1 MGKLRIQDVHVRSGN
16 RIYLNRINLSLE
28 EGKTLTIVGES
39 GSGKTMLSRL
49 LIGQM
54 PEDAEVSGSIFL
66 QEQDLLSM
74 REGQWKTYR
83 GSVIAY
89 IAQNPMA
96 LFNPNQTVGS
106 HAVELF
112 RSRLSVSKEESVKR
126 LIEALEL
133 FHFKDPRGIV
143 GKYPFQLSGGMLQRV
158 MFAMM
163 LELSPQIL
171 IADEPTSA
179 LDRHNTQ
186 TVINTL
192 KRCKQKS
199 CSMIVITHDYELVRQ
214 VADEVIIMKDGQI
227 IEAGEAEKIL
237 EHPYTEYAKEL
248 MTPRAYLRYKE
259 GE

>member
-16 RIYLNRINLSLE
+16 RIYLDKINFSLE

-54 PEDAEVSGSIFL
+54 PEEAEVSGSIFL
-66 QEQDLLSM
+66 QDQDLLSM
-74 REGQWKTYR
+74 KERQWNAYR
-83 GSVIAY
+83 GNVIAY

-106 HAVELF
+106 HSVELF
-112 RSRLSVSKEESVKR
+112 RSKLSISKQESVKR
-126 LIEALEL
+126 LIRALEL
-133 FHFKDPRGIV
+133 FHFKNPERIV
-143 GKYPFQLSGGMLQRV
+143 GAYPFQLSGGMLQRI

-179 LDRHNTQ
+179 LDHHNTQ
-186 TVINTL
+186 TVIDTL
-192 KRCKQKS
+192 KRCKRKG
-199 CSMIVITHDYELVRQ
+199 CSMIVITHDYELVGR
-214 VADEVIIMKDGQI
+214 VADEIIIMKDGRI
-227 IEAGEAEKIL
+227 IEAGEAKNIL
-237 EHPYTEYAKEL
+237 ENPHTEYAREL
-248 MTPRAYLRYKE
+248 MTPRIYLRYKE

>member
-1 MGKLRIQDVHVRSGN
+1 MGKLRIQDVYVRSGN
-16 RIYLNRINLSLE
+16 RIYLDNINFSLE
-28 EGKTLTIVGES
+28 AGKTLTIVGES

-54 PEDAEVSGSIFL
+54 PEEAEVCGSILL
-66 QEQDLLSM
+66 QERDLLSM
-74 REGQWKTYR
+74 KERQWKAYR
-83 GSVIAY
+83 GNVIAY

-106 HAVELF
+106 HSVELF
-112 RSRLSVSKEESVKR
+112 RSKLSISKQESVKR
-126 LIEALEL
+126 LIKALEV
-133 FHFKDPRGIV
+133 FHFKDPQGIV
-143 GKYPFQLSGGMLQRV
+143 GKYPFQLSGGMLQRI

-186 TVINTL
+186 TVIDTL
-192 KRCKQKS
+192 KSCKQEG

-227 IEAGEAEKIL
+227 IEAGEAKNIL
-237 EHPYTEYAKEL
+237 ENPRTEYAREL
-248 MTPRAYLRYKE
+248 MTPQIYLRYKE